1 MGFYAAVDAVPD
13 DVAQAEARKLESL
26 QAQLAEA
33 QAAIRR
39 DLGPAAKKAGIPIE
53 HMVELVKYKAQ
64 FPEEFA
70 RLHREVSRAAA
81 EQEAQQL
88 RVKAKNDVRLQKMKD
103 AANTLERPIENESRN
118 GESWA
123 LVDARVK
130 LKELRE
136 RIRGWPSR

>member
-13 DVAQAEARKLESL
+13 DVAEAQACKLESL

-81 EQEAQQL
+81 EEEAQEL
-88 RVKAKNDVRLQKMKD
+88 RVKAENERRLQKMKD
-103 AANTLERPIENESRN
+103 AANTLERAIEKESKH